1 MFGCILIL
9 PVVYLINVRKFVR
22 VRKNVRNMINVKF
35 YLDKADKSTY
45 YPIHLVLRQKGVNI
59 KVATGEKVLK
69 NDWDNV
75 NQQVKES
82 DFRYKSINKFLSFLK
97 LEVEKYFETAPH
109 SHFTDK
115 KVKEMIASLVSSR
128 KFNTDITMVCEDDI
142 QYQNKNKNYICRF
155 ICWSRWI

>member
-75 NQQVKES
+75 NQQV
-82 DFRYKSINKFLSFLK
+82 RNQI
-97 LEVEKYFETAPH
+97 LE
-109 SHFTDK
+109 
-115 KVKEMIASLVSSR
+115 
-128 KFNTDITMVCEDDI
+128 
-142 QYQNKNKNYICRF
+142 
-155 ICWSRWI
+155 